1 MASKVLR
8 AVILGAPGSGKGT
21 IAKRIITDFDMKYVV
36 SGDILRS
43 QVKQKTD
50 IGKKAEDFMKKGA
63 LVPDSIMQKMIID
76 EMKGLKGQTWLLDGF
91 PRTLAQAEALHHPD
105 TAPGVVIDLQVPF
118 EVIIDRISKRWI
130 HEPSGRVYNLDFNK
144 PKVEGK
150 DDVTGEPLT
159 QRIDDM
165 PETVLARLKAYDAQT
180 RPVSEFYKSKGILHD
195 FHGSE
200 SNVIW
205 PHVRK
210 YLVTVRQPIREEKY
224 A

>member
-8 AVILGAPGSGKGT
+8 AVILGAPGAGKGT

-43 QVKQKTD
+43 EVKQKTD
-50 IGKKAEDFMKKGA
+50 IGKEVEKYIKQGK
-63 LVPDSIMQKMIID
+63 LVPDSIIQKMIIG
-76 EMKGLKGQTWLLDGF
+76 EVQKLKKETWLLDGF
-91 PRTLAQAEALHHPD
+91 PRSVVQAEALHHPD
-105 TAPGVVIDLQVPF
+105 TAPAVVIDLQVPF

-144 PKVEGK
+144 PKVPGK

-159 QRIDDM
+159 QRVDDM
-165 PETVLARLKAYDAQT
+165 PETVLARLKAYEAQT
-180 RPVSEFYKSKGILHD
+180 KPVSEFYKKKGILHE
-195 FHGSE
+195 FHGRE
-200 SNVIW
+200 SNAIW

-210 YLVTVRQPIREEKY
+210 FLVTVRKPVREEKY
-224 A
+224 T